1 MARNMQRPYPG
12 RTGVRSEPCEPS
24 EPYEPNEGIEAG
36 PAAERWRR
44 MWSHREHLLKVARR
58 RSMSVEDAEDAVH
71 EAMLR
76 AVENPDIDDERL
88 AAWLTTVTM
97 RLCVDRYRQLNREA
111 EVSNR
116 TALVAPAPVP
126 VEEVVC
132 DRAEAKWL
140 ARRSRSLPARQA
152 EALQLKSQD
161 LDVDQ
166 VATQM
171 GLSYEAAESL
181 LARARRAMR
190 NSLAGTLAVTVWLGR
205 GRPEAGAG
213 AHVAVAAVASTVTL
227 AALGITLPNA
237 YDGDRAHL
245 PEVPRVRV
253 VDEPAGAGEKAA
265 KKEKEEHAPSPRP
278 AARPDSS
285 PTRTPGSNGVLTG
298 VTSVLPGVPSVLGV
312 LDVPGAPTAPEIPAV
327 PSMPSA
333 PSAPSAPSDV
343 RLPGVPTSPASV
355 QPSAPA
361 DSDLPRIE
369 LPGSDELPAG
379 AGESLD

>member
-1 MARNMQRPYPG
+1 MARNTHRPYHG
-12 RTGVRSEPCEPS
+12 RSGEGSERSELPD
-24 EPYEPNEGIEAG
+24 
-36 PAAERWRR
+36 ERWRR
-44 MWSHREHLLKVARR
+44 MWSHREQLLKVARR

-76 AVENPDIDDERL
+76 AVENPGIDDERL

-111 EVSNR
+111 EVSSR

-190 NSLAGTLAVTVWLGR
+190 NSLASTLALAVWLGR
-205 GRPEAGAG
+205 GRPEVGAG
-213 AHVAVAAVASTVTL
+213 SQAAMVAVASTVTL
-227 AALGITLPNA
+227 AALGIALPHA
-237 YDGDRAHL
+237 YDGGG
-245 PEVPRVRV
+245 PRTPGVSRVHV
-253 VDEPAGAGEKAA
+253 VDEPAGGRG
-265 KKEKEEHAPSPRP
+265 KEEHTPAPRP
-278 AARPDSS
+278 ASRPDSA
-285 PTRTPGSNGVLTG
+285 PTPTPGSGNGLKG
-298 VTSVLPGVPSVLGV
+298 VTSLIPEVPEVPEVPDVPDVPKVPTAPEVSGVPSV
-312 LDVPGAPTAPEIPAV
+312 
-327 PSMPSA
+327 PSA
-333 PSAPSAPSDV
+333 TSDV
-343 RLPGVPTSPASV
+343 RLPAPPKSVPKTTEPAL
-355 QPSAPA
+355 PT
-361 DSDLPRIE
+361 DSDAPGSE
-369 LPGSDELPAG
+369 LPDSDELP
-379 AGESLD
+379 